1 MDPLSAEDRRTFRKG
16 VGILLSLLYLAPERP
31 DMMYVLKKLSAKLA
45 SPVEADMELLRYTAK
60 YLKGTPDLWLMHKKS
75 YPGKSFLE
83 MKNRSA
89 SKNEERNVYKKQS
102 MTQIGLGSRQRP
114 DKVFHV
120 ERLLC

>member
-1 MDPLSAEDRRTFRKG
+1 
-16 VGILLSLLYLAPERP
+16 
-31 DMMYVLKKLSAKLA
+31 MMYVLKKLSAKLA